1 MIHLLIILS
10 LIVVDAA
17 IFIVL
22 LMHILLRRR
31 GTSETRLAWVVFII
45 LIPYLGALA
54 YLLVGGIYFGR
65 VRHHRHIS
73 LHANNAP
80 NEQPDLEDLPGM
92 EPRTPSPYRRVF
104 TLAENLCPSDLLG
117 GNHLDLEIDSENFLK
132 PLLEDI
138 ENATRNVHLLTYI
151 YLADDTGRQVASAL
165 RAAAKRGVHCRVLVD
180 SMGSRD
186 FLRSDLSREMEA
198 DGVQVV
204 EALPASLFR
213 ITIARIDLRNHRKI
227 VVIDNKIGYVGSQ
240 NIADPS
246 FAPKA
251 KFAPWVDCMVRINGP
266 AVHDLQELFLED
278 WFLETGE
285 TVEGLYEELPHVQQD
300 GADVQII
307 ASGPNLDHGSF
318 TMVLQ
323 SCFHVASE
331 EIILTTPYFV
341 PDVATETALIA
352 AARRGVATT
361 LILPARND
369 SRLVS
374 LASRSHYEDILRAG
388 VRIYHFNAGLLHAKT
403 LTVDRQLFMLG
414 SANLD
419 RRSMELNFEVNML
432 GWNPDFAG
440 QLRLLQLSYQNDST
454 EIKGQEWLNAGWKR
468 RLARNAA
475 GMLSP
480 LL

>member
-1 MIHLLIILS
+1 MTHLIVVLS
-10 LIVVDAA
+10 LIVIDAA
-17 IFIVL
+17 IFIAL

-45 LIPYLGALA
+45 LVPYLGALI

-65 VRHHRHIS
+65 ARHHRHMALHSKLPHTERPS
-73 LHANNAP
+73 LS
-80 NEQPDLEDLPGM
+80 DLPGM
-92 EPRTPSPYRRVF
+92 EPQTPAPYRRVF

-117 GNHLDLEIDSENFLK
+117 GNQLDLEIDSAKFLE
-132 PLLEDI
+132 PLCRDI
-138 ENATRNVHLLTYI
+138 DAATRHIHLLTYI
-151 YLADDTGRQVASAL
+151 YLVDETGCRVADAL
-165 RAAAKRGVHCRVLVD
+165 RAAAKRGVTCRVLVD
-180 SMGSRD
+180 SLGSRK
-186 FLRSDLSREMEA
+186 FLRSSLRREMEA
-198 DGVQVV
+198 DGILIV
-204 EALPASLFR
+204 EALPASIFR

-227 VVIDNKIGYVGSQ
+227 VVVDNAIGYLGSQ

-251 KFAPWVDCMVRINGP
+251 KYAPWVDCMVRINGP
-266 AVHDLQELFLED
+266 AVHDLQQLFLED
-278 WFLETGE
+278 WYMETGE
-285 TVEGLYEELPHVQQD
+285 YDVALHEEIPHVQPD
-300 GADVQII
+300 GADIQII
-307 ASGPNLDHGSF
+307 ESGPNLDQGTF
-318 TMVLQ
+318 PMVLQ
-323 SCFHVASE
+323 SCFHVATE

-352 AARRGVATT
+352 AAQRGVETT
-361 LILPARND
+361 IILPHRND
-369 SRLVS
+369 SHLVS
-374 LASRSHYEDILRAG
+374 LASRSHYEDLLKAG
-388 VRIYHFNAGLLHAKT
+388 IKIYHFNAGLLHAKT
-403 LTVDRQLFMLG
+403 LTVDRQLFLLG

-440 QLRLLQLSYQNDST
+440 QLRLLQMSYQNDST
-454 EIKGQEWLNAGWKR
+454 VVDSKAWLEAPWGR